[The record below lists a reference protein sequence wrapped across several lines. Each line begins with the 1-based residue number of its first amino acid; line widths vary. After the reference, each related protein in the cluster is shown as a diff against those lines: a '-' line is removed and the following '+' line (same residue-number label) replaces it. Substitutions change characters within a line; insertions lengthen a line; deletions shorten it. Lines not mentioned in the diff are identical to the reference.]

1 MGWCESTRTPDRLAL
16 MTVEPTTAAL
26 PKPSAL
32 VRLYFLAWVF
42 TGAGVVTMITGIVQS
57 QNEPNMFLATAVDVI
72 AHAASV
78 TATFTLAGGFLGTA
92 LFGWMIILAVNAIL
106 QRMSKQVVE

>member
-1 MGWCESTRTPDRLAL
+1 
-16 MTVEPTTAAL
+16 MTAEPTPPAL

-32 VRLYFLAWVF
+32 VALYVLAWVS
-42 TGAGVVTMITGIVQS
+42 TGAGVITSITGFVQS

-78 TATFTLAGGFLGTA
+78 TATFTLAGGFFGTA

-106 QRMSKQVVE
+106 QRMSK